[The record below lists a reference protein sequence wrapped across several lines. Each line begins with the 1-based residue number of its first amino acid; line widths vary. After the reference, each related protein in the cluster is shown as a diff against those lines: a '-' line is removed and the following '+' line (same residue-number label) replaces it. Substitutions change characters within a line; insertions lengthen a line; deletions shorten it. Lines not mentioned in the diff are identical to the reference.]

1 MAKTLQMY
9 FAVSSPP
16 LLLLP
21 TAFVT
26 SFSLVFARY
35 FYTFCFSFSFLRCVF
50 VGICCAMW
58 HVQLL
63 PCPMSSS
70 LFPVAC
76 RLPLHPPLSPLLSL
90 CCNCPTSVHSKLLCL
105 PPHWIFVQRVC
116 GAVCS
121 ALSECVCV
129 CVCVTVSNLNC
140 LLWLTHS
147 RTHTH
152 AILARN
158 GENFHR
164 KSSKKFFIKF
174 VQPFVAAVALH
185 LLSGGSDT

>member
-1 MAKTLQMY
+1 MPMHCHSAPAPPRSAPFLTPLHSSFKFHGKTLQMY
-9 FAVSSPP
+9 FAVSSPL

-76 RLPLHPPLSPLLSL
+76 RLPHHSPPTPLLSA

-105 PPHWIFVQRVC
+105 PPH
-116 GAVCS
+116 
-121 ALSECVCV
+121 
-129 CVCVTVSNLNC
+129 
-140 LLWLTHS
+140 
-147 RTHTH
+147 
-152 AILARN
+152 
-158 GENFHR
+158 
-164 KSSKKFFIKF
+164 
-174 VQPFVAAVALH
+174 
-185 LLSGGSDT
+185 